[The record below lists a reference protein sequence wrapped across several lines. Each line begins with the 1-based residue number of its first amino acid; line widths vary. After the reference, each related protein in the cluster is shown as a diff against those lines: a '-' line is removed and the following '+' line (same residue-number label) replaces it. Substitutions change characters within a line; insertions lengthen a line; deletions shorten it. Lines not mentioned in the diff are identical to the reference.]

1 MKSNVQCLIRS
12 LLAVLLI
19 SSLSACFSS
28 GSGGYYMDDGP
39 HSSVPVNPHT
49 VKNAVP
55 KYEPLSRGGNKP
67 YSVFGVRYTPM
78 KSATGY
84 RERGIASWY
93 GKKFHG
99 RRTSNGET
107 YNMYAMSAAHKTLPL
122 PSYVHITNLKNGR
135 SVIARV
141 NDRGPFL
148 HNRIIDLS
156 YTAASKLGIVATG
169 TGLVEVKAID
179 VNNYQPNPTP
189 VKHVASIDKK
199 KKKNRIYLQL
209 GAFSDVTNAYRLQAR
224 LKSSVSNVFIVK
236 GDANGRSIHRVRVGP
251 FIDVSAVD
259 RIASRIRSL
268 GIYNSH
274 VVIE

>member
-1 MKSNVQCLIRS
+1 MKSNSLRFIRT
-12 LLAVLLI
+12 LLPILLI
-19 SSLSACFSS
+19 TSLSACFSS

-55 KYEPLSRGGNKP
+55 RREPLSRGGNKP
-67 YSVFGVRYTPM
+67 YSVFGKRYTPM
-78 KSATGY
+78 KSAAGY
-84 RERGIASWY
+84 HERGIASWY

-107 YNMYAMSAAHKTLPL
+107 YNMYTMSAAHKTLPL
-122 PSYVHITNLKNGR
+122 RSYVRVTNLKNGR

-156 YTAASKLGIVATG
+156 YTAATQLGIVATG
-169 TGLVEVKAID
+169 TGLVEVKAVD
-179 VNNYQPNPTP
+179 VDHYQSNPTP
-189 VKHVASIDKK
+189 VIQAASVAKTSGNNK
-199 KKKNRIYLQL
+199 IYLQL
-209 GAFSDVTNAYRLQAR
+209 GAFSDVNNAYRLQAR
-224 LKSSVSNVFIVK
+224 LESAISNIIIVK
-236 GDANGRSIHRVRVGP
+236 GETNGRSIHRVRVGP
-251 FIDVSAVD
+251 LNDVSAVD
-259 RIASRIRSL
+259 RIASRVRSL

>member
-1 MKSNVQCLIRS
+1 MRT
-12 LLAVLLI
+12 LLPILLI
-19 SSLSACFSS
+19 TSLSACFSS
-28 GSGGYYMDDGP
+28 GGGGYYMDDGP

-55 KYEPLSRGGNKP
+55 RREPLSRGGNKP
-67 YSVFGVRYTPM
+67 YSVFGKRYTPM
-78 KSATGY
+78 KSAAGY

-107 YNMYAMSAAHKTLPL
+107 YNMYTMSAAHKTLPL
-122 PSYVHITNLKNGR
+122 PSYVRVTNLKNGR

-156 YTAASKLGIVATG
+156 YTAATQLGIVATG
-169 TGLVEVKAID
+169 TGLVEVKAVD
-179 VNNYQPNPTP
+179 VDNYQPDPAP
-189 VKHVASIDKK
+189 VAQLASTAKTSGN
-199 KKKNRIYLQL
+199 NRIYLQL
-209 GAFSDVTNAYRLQAR
+209 GAFSDVNNAYRLQAR
-224 LKSSVSNVFIVK
+224 LESAVNNVIIVK

-251 FIDVSAVD
+251 LNDVSAVD

>member
-1 MKSNVQCLIRS
+1 MKSNSHRLIRT
-12 LLAVLLI
+12 LLPILLTA
-19 SSLSACFSS
+19 SLSACISS

-49 VKNAVP
+49 VKDAVP
-55 KYEPLSRGGNKP
+55 KREPLSRGGNKP
-67 YSVFGVRYTPM
+67 YSVFGKRYTPM
-78 KSATGY
+78 KSAAGY

-99 RRTSNGET
+99 RRTSNGES

-122 PSYVHITNLKNGR
+122 PSYVRVTNLKNGR

-156 YTAASKLGIVATG
+156 YTAATRLGIVATG
-169 TGLVEVKAID
+169 TGLVEVKA
-179 VNNYQPNPTP
+179 VNVDNYQPDPTP
-189 VKHVASIDKK
+189 VTQLASAAKTSGN
-199 KKKNRIYLQL
+199 NRIYLQL
-209 GAFSDVTNAYRLQAR
+209 GAFSDVNNAYRLQAR
-224 LKSSVSNVFIVK
+224 LESAISNVIIVK
-236 GDANGRSIHRVRVGP
+236 GSANGRSVHRVRVGP
-251 FIDVSAVD
+251 LNDVSAVD